1 VCLQLLASGVPRNP
15 DPAFQNSTRTIS
27 QQLLALEHVI
37 DRKFK
42 LRKRGKKESKEDLK
56 TFVSPFQMVANPNK
70 RYETGR
76 SGPSR
81 GAGAFYAN
89 ALMLLVQTGKAPKPL
104 PPANQCR
111 FMRRPVENRLKSS
124 DGAMTP
130 LRWRRACARIW
141 GVLQLRCAGRG
152 VLARQYWACWGHLPV
167 IYRISQAFRWGFI
180 QGLGGNPR
188 DQTGAI
194 QQLPLYAIH

>member
-1 VCLQLLASGVPRNP
+1 MPRNP

-27 QQLLALEHVI
+27 QQLLALENVI
-37 DRKFK
+37 DRKVK

-89 ALMLLVQTGKAPKPL
+89 ALMLLVQTPKPL
-104 PPANQCR
+104 PSANQCR

-141 GVLQLRCAGRG
+141 GGASIALRWPRRVGASILGLLG
-152 VLARQYWACWGHLPV
+152 SFTGHLPHF
-167 IYRISQAFRWGFI
+167 AGFSV
-180 QGLGGNPR
+180 G
-188 DQTGAI
+188 
-194 QQLPLYAIH
+194 IHSGSGRES